1 MSKKVFMISGE
12 ESGDQHGAKLIEA
25 LKAHLPELTVKGMG
39 GERMKR
45 AGLVGL
51 DSKDLSVVG
60 IIEVIEKAPGILKA
74 YRKLKGILNGER
86 FDAVILIDFPDFNLR
101 FASLA
106 KRLGIPVIYYISP
119 QVWAWRK
126 NRIKK
131 IARLVDKMLVVF
143 PFEVELYRET
153 GLDVEYV
160 GHPLMDTTSSPLTKK
175 EARSRL
181 ALDEQ
186 ESIIAILP
194 GSRTAE
200 VRRLLPP
207 MLGAAALVE
216 EALTGP
222 VRFLICAANSIDDAE
237 LDKLTGECPPTLKI
251 VRGDMYTALRAS
263 DAAITASGTATLET
277 ALIGT
282 PMVIVYR
289 VSAVTYLIARM
300 LVNVKEIGLPNIVAG
315 KSFIKELVQADATPV
330 NIAGEILRILKDSGK
345 RNDMIRNYN
354 SIRASLGDGSA
365 AEKAATAIIKIISK
379 TAPGARGAQKG

>member
-1 MSKKVFMISGE
+1 MISGE
-12 ESGDQHGAKLIEA
+12 ESGDLHGAKLIEA
-25 LKAHLPELTVKGMG
+25 LKVHSPDLVVKGMG

-45 AGLVGL
+45 SGLVGL
-51 DSKDLSVVG
+51 DSRDLSVVG

-74 YRKLKGILNGER
+74 YRKLKAILKGER

-106 KRLGIPVIYYISP
+106 KGLGIPVIYYISP

-126 NRIKK
+126 KRIEK
-131 IARLVDKMLVVF
+131 IARLVDKMLVIF
-143 PFEVELYRET
+143 PFEVELYRKT

-160 GHPLMDTTSSPLTKK
+160 GHPLMDTASSPLTKK

-186 ESIIAILP
+186 GSVITILP

-207 MLGAAALVE
+207 MLGAAALIE

-222 VRFLICAANSIDDAE
+222 IRFLICAANSIEDAE
-237 LDKLTGECPPTLKI
+237 LDRLTEECPPTLKI
-251 VRGDMYTALRAS
+251 VRGDMYTALKAS

-289 VSAVTYLIARM
+289 VSAITYLIART
-300 LVNVKEIGLPNIVAG
+300 LVSVKNIGLPNIVAG
-315 KSFIKELVQADATPV
+315 KSFIKELVQADATPE
-330 NIAGEILRILKDSGK
+330 NIAGEILRILKDSRK
-345 RNDMIRNYN
+345 RNDMIRSYN
-354 SIRASLGDGSA
+354 GIRASLGDGSA
-365 AEKAATAIIKIISK
+365 SEKAAAAIIGIISK
-379 TAPGARGAQKG
+379 TAPGAKASKKG